1 MRNISLMV
9 ISTKQTIAT
18 ISAVSLRR
26 CFPLNSSEPEM
37 SIFLLDTRLII
48 CSIFSSKITTIHI
61 REAIHNAKIRMPS
74 RLFFSAVDL
83 TDNTLLNVLQV
94 SVGPSAAAS
103 SKVLFSVK
111 AALNPKCTEQ
121 YELQYC
127 PFSRIG
133 GWTDQTDPGCSR
145 GIWYIWRQ

>member
-61 REAIHNAKIRMPS
+61 REAIHNAKITMPS
-74 RLFFSAVDL
+74 RLLFSAVDL
-83 TDNTLLNVLQV
+83 TGNTLLNVLQV
-94 SVGPSAAAS
+94 RVGQSAAAS

-111 AALNPKCTEQ
+111 AALNPFE
-121 YELQYC
+121 
-127 PFSRIG
+127 
-133 GWTDQTDPGCSR
+133 
-145 GIWYIWRQ
+145 

>member
-26 CFPLNSSEPEM
+26 CFPLNSSEPEI

-111 AALNPKCTEQ
+111 AALNPFE
-121 YELQYC
+121 
-127 PFSRIG
+127 
-133 GWTDQTDPGCSR
+133 
-145 GIWYIWRQ
+145 